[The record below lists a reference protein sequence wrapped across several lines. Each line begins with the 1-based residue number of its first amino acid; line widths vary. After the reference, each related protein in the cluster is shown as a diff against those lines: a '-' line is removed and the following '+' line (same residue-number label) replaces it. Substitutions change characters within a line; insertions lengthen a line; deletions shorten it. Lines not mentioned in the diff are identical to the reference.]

1 MNETRL
7 EEMSSDQEPHRRRA
21 AGTGPLVHAGA
32 ATVQTKSLRRYRKRQ
47 EQRFAHKASALRDY
61 KKAMKKEGYEAGRGA
76 GRKRYRDN
84 KGIGSDEEGRRRADV
99 PGAPGAAGAYDEEE
113 AQSDEGERSN
123 HKSKKRR
130 KKIDPMADI
139 RRKAEEKREERSRIV
154 EDREQKKKADVSK
167 ERQRKKNYRSKQ
179 KRTRKGQPIMGD
191 MIKGMLEK
199 LQNDAD
205 N

>member
-1 MNETRL
+1 
-7 EEMSSDQEPHRRRA
+7 MSSDQEPHRRRA

-32 ATVQTKSLRRYRKRQ
+32 ATAQTKSLRRYRKRQ
-47 EQRFAHKASALRDY
+47 EQRFALKASALRDY

-84 KGIGSDEEGRRRADV
+84 KGIGSDEEVRRRAD
-99 PGAPGAAGAYDEEE
+99 APGAYDDEE

-123 HKSKKRR
+123 HKSQKRR

-154 EDREQKKKADVSK
+154 EEREQKKKADVSK

>member
-1 MNETRL
+1 
-7 EEMSSDQEPHRRRA
+7 MSSDQEPHRRRA

-32 ATVQTKSLRRYRKRQ
+32 ATAQTKSLRRYRKRQ

-84 KGIGSDEEGRRRADV
+84 KDIGSDEEGRRRAD
-99 PGAPGAAGAYDEEE
+99 APGAYDDEEV
-113 AQSDEGERSN
+113 QSDEGERSN

-139 RRKAEEKREERSRIV
+139 RRKAEEKREERSRIG
-154 EDREQKKKADVSK
+154 EEREQKKKADVSK

>member
-1 MNETRL
+1 
-7 EEMSSDQEPHRRRA
+7 MSSDQEPHRRRA

-32 ATVQTKSLRRYRKRQ
+32 ATAQTKSLRRYRKRQ

-84 KGIGSDEEGRRRADV
+84 KGIGSDEEVRRRAD
-99 PGAPGAAGAYDEEE
+99 APGAAGAYDDEE

-154 EDREQKKKADVSK
+154 EEREQKKKADVSK

>member
-1 MNETRL
+1 
-7 EEMSSDQEPHRRRA
+7 MSSDQEPHRRRA

-32 ATVQTKSLRRYRKRQ
+32 ATAQTKSLRRYRKRQ
-47 EQRFAHKASALRDY
+47 EQRFAHKASALRNY

-84 KGIGSDEEGRRRADV
+84 KGIGSDEEEGRRRAD
-99 PGAPGAAGAYDEEE
+99 APGAAGANAAYDDEE
-113 AQSDEGERSN
+113 AQSDEVERSN

-154 EDREQKKKADVSK
+154 EEREQKKKADASK

-199 LQNDAD
+199 LQKEAGN
-205 N
+205 

>member
-1 MNETRL
+1 
-7 EEMSSDQEPHRRRA
+7 MSSDQEPHRRRA

-84 KGIGSDEEGRRRADV
+84 KGIGSDEEGRRRAD
-99 PGAPGAAGAYDEEE
+99 APGAAGAYDEEE
-113 AQSDEGERSN
+113 AQSDEGERNN
-123 HKSKKRR
+123 HRSKRRR

>member
-1 MNETRL
+1 
-7 EEMSSDQEPHRRRA
+7 MSSDQEPHRRRA

-32 ATVQTKSLRRYRKRQ
+32 ATAQTKSLRRYRKRQ

-84 KGIGSDEEGRRRADV
+84 KGIGSDEEVRRRAD
-99 PGAPGAAGAYDEEE
+99 APGAAGAYDDEE

-123 HKSKKRR
+123 HKSQKRR
-130 KKIDPMADI
+130 KKIDPMAHI

-154 EDREQKKKADVSK
+154 EEREQKKKADVSK

>member
-1 MNETRL
+1 
-7 EEMSSDQEPHRRRA
+7 MSSDQEPRRRRA

-32 ATVQTKSLRRYRKRQ
+32 ATAQTKSLRRYRKRQ
-47 EQRFAHKASALRDY
+47 EQRFAHKASALRQY

-76 GRKRYRDN
+76 GRKRYRDGQEDDDESGGEGKRYGVAAATDRN
-84 KGIGSDEEGRRRADV
+84 ADVSCSDDEEGGSGNRDTT
-99 PGAPGAAGAYDEEE
+99 
-113 AQSDEGERSN
+113 QKN
-123 HKSKKRR
+123 KKRR

-154 EDREQKKKADVSK
+154 EEREQKKKTDAAK
-167 ERQRKKNYRSKQ
+167 ERQRKKNFRTKQ

-199 LQNDAD
+199 LQKDAGH
-205 N
+205 

>member
-1 MNETRL
+1 
-7 EEMSSDQEPHRRRA
+7 MSSDPAPHRRRA

-32 ATVQTKSLRRYRKRQ
+32 ATAQTKSLRRYRKRQ

-84 KGIGSDEEGRRRADV
+84 KDIGSDEEGRRRAD
-99 PGAPGAAGAYDEEE
+99 APGAYDDEE

-139 RRKAEEKREERSRIV
+139 RRKAEEKRE
-154 EDREQKKKADVSK
+154 
-167 ERQRKKNYRSKQ
+167 
-179 KRTRKGQPIMGD
+179 
-191 MIKGMLEK
+191 
-199 LQNDAD
+199 
-205 N
+205 